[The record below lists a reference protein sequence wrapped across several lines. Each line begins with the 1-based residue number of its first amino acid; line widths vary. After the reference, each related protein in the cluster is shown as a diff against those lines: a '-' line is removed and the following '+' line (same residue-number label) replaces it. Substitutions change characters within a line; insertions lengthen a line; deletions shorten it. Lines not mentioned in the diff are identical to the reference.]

1 MAGSRDGAGSPHD
14 PTPDLPTPAFG
25 WSRERFSESRPA
37 TCSPPAADDGTH
49 PGGCRR
55 NRLPLPVAAALL
67 GHPRPQGMNAKI
79 FLSCGQ
85 KDEEKELANRI
96 AKRIEALRAPGQTGP
111 DAGFHC
117 YVAVADQSLEGLRE
131 NIFHQLETSEY
142 FVFLDFKRD
151 PLGNSGE
158 CRGSL
163 FTNQELAVA
172 SFLSKPAILFQEE
185 GVRKLDGMLAS
196 FQSNLIT
203 FRDRRG
209 LEDLITGAV
218 EEKLRSG
225 EWSTTW
231 KDQLVIEVP
240 TARFSGTAEAL
251 PGSKP
256 GLVHYYHLGVRN
268 LHHTKVAL
276 NCCVLLESIQPRD
289 WDGIVAPFDPVELK
303 WAGTPVTL
311 PNVIVPATTM
321 RLFDC
326 FKIRHDAPATVEFQ
340 TLTDSMEFS
349 PVIRQPGIYDI
360 TYCVSSSN
368 MQLARRTVRIQ
379 HTGEA
384 HGAKVIE

>member
-1 MAGSRDGAGSPHD
+1 
-14 PTPDLPTPAFG
+14 
-25 WSRERFSESRPA
+25 
-37 TCSPPAADDGTH
+37 
-49 PGGCRR
+49 
-55 NRLPLPVAAALL
+55 
-67 GHPRPQGMNAKI
+67 MNAKI

-85 KDEEKELANRI
+85 KDDEKELANRI
-96 AKRIEALRAPGQTGP
+96 AKRLESLRAPGQAGP
-111 DAGFHC
+111 DTGFHC

-131 NIFHQLETSEY
+131 NIFRQLETSEY
-142 FVFLDFKRD
+142 FIFLDFKRD
-151 PLGNSGE
+151 PLGTSGE

-172 SFLSKPAILFQEE
+172 SFLSKPAILFQEA

-196 FQSNLIT
+196 FQSNLLT
-203 FRDRRG
+203 FHDRGR
-209 LEDLITGAV
+209 LEDLIAGVV

-225 EWSTTW
+225 EWSTGW

-251 PGSKP
+251 PGSRP
-256 GLVHYYHLGVRN
+256 GLTEFYHLGVRN
-268 LHHTKVAL
+268 LHNAKVAL
-276 NCCVLLESIQPRD
+276 HCCVLLESIQPRD

-303 WAGTPVTL
+303 WAGAPPTL
-311 PNVIVPATTM
+311 PSVIVPASAM

-326 FKIRHDAPATVEFQ
+326 FKIRHDAPATIEFQ
-340 TLTDSMEFS
+340 TLTDSTEFS

-379 HTGEA
+379 HTGQ
-384 HGAKVIE
+384 HRGVTVIG